1 MESLLNNFR
10 KKVGYIFDEF
20 KLIKPGQTIYQDGIY
35 YFKGCLNL
43 AGGSLPFKKINLNS
57 QIALENNKLYF
68 QFENN
73 LKPIK
78 LLPFLTYDEHKGAVY
93 FYSKITIG
101 GDEIRYITH
110 HYRKD
115 KHDNKKNLSEE
126 FKEIIEN
133 LF

>member
-1 MESLLNNFR
+1 MAFIILKEC
-10 KKVGYIFDEF
+10 F
-20 KLIKPGQTIYQDGIY
+20 KSV
-35 YFKGCLNL
+35 
-43 AGGSLPFKKINLNS
+43 GGSSPFKKINLNS
-57 QIALENNKLYF
+57 QIALDNKRLYF

-78 LLPFLTYDEHKGAVY
+78 LLPFITYDEHKGAIY

-115 KHDNKKNLSEE
+115 KIDNKESLTEE